1 MCIFYFFKW
10 LKTFFFNNKIKDKNT
25 IWNFKTFWDICLC
38 PSVSEVS
45 HHLLNHHIWTHPI
58 YNHWY
63 CRWPCLL
70 YVCPLKVELLAWT
83 LLCWLFLQGEL
94 SQSLETV
101 FISALAKSLLNS
113 LLQIKSSCFLL
124 DIQQMH
130 QIVSFLPLFS
140 SLSCT
145 DTLKKKPKIVNNCKL
160 VFQLRFYISYSNDV
174 ALAYFII

>member
-1 MCIFYFFKW
+1 MK
-10 LKTFFFNNKIKDKNT
+10 LQNVLRHLSLS
-25 IWNFKTFWDICLC
+25 ICFGSF
-38 PSVSEVS
+38 PSFTNPS
-45 HHLLNHHIWTHPI
+45 HLNPS
-58 YNHWY
+58 NHWY

-70 YVCPLKVELLAWT
+70 CVCPLQVEPLAWT

-101 FISALAKSLLNS
+101 YISPLAKSLLNS

-130 QIVSFLPLFS
+130 QIVSFLSLFS

-145 DTLKKKPKIVNNCKL
+145 DTLKKNEIVNNCKL
-160 VFQLRFYISYSNDV
+160 VFHLRFYIFYSNDE